1 MLKLNVLNLE
11 RFLEVVNGCHSAINM
26 VCADGRKENI
36 NKQDSI
42 QRELQ
47 VRYDKNKGSLPITL
61 EIPDYKDYLSIVYYY
76 IGDC

>member
-26 VCADGRKENI
+26 VCADGRRENI
-36 NKQDSI
+36 NKQDGI
-42 QRELQ
+42 HQELQ
-47 VRYDKNKGSLPITL
+47 VKYRNNKGLLPITL
-61 EIPDYKDYLSIVYYY
+61 EFPDYRDYFRVVYYY